1 VTTSGGALRLRTIT
15 PRLVAHG
22 NFSSTHNTDRVRWGI
37 QVQPDHL
44 ADSRLQ
50 LGSVENLKVSVCQG
64 LTSCS
69 AQTLATV
76 LWLMS
81 SSAEARW

>member
-1 VTTSGGALRLRTIT
+1 
-15 PRLVAHG
+15 VAHG